1 MVKAGEAENTYTA
14 RSGRPAA
21 WLKPLQGPGE
31 AAPYTFGD
39 VMEVRALMGPKSR
52 KEEARK
58 LEENKISRR
67 KRALCREAVGYG
79 LREVIR
85 EAGMAEDIVRDEA
98 MEKGVPGI
106 TGGGIR
112 RMDKADLAIARGI
125 HMDSLPAW
133 AEHGRGRGRGK
144 GRGDRGSKPARG
156 GAQVTRGGFGS
167 RGGGVGGRGD
177 AGKYRGR
184 GGRGGGRGRGKHS
197 DFEWTGG
204 NTEAVPERKGKRK
217 IVTEERLADEAK
229 KVKLADLTSEPSSS
243 SPSSA
248 PTPPAVSANS
258 ADNPPSTSGTA
269 KEGGRKK
276 SLLGQ
281 LLTDGRVDAGKG
293 YGLFD

>member
-1 MVKAGEAENTYTA
+1 
-14 RSGRPAA
+14 
-21 WLKPLQGPGE
+21 
-31 AAPYTFGD
+31 
-39 VMEVRALMGPKSR
+39 
-52 KEEARK
+52 
-58 LEENKISRR
+58 
-67 KRALCREAVGYG
+67 
-79 LREVIR
+79 
-85 EAGMAEDIVRDEA
+85 
-98 MEKGVPGI
+98 
-106 TGGGIR
+106 
-112 RMDKADLAIARGI
+112 
-125 HMDSLPAW
+125 MDSLPAW

-156 GAQVTRGGFGS
+156 VAPVTRGGFGS

-184 GGRGGGRGRGKHS
+184 GGQGGRRGRGKHS

-243 SPSSA
+243 SSPSSA
-248 PTPPAVSANS
+248 PAPQAISANS

-269 KEGGRKK
+269 KEGGGKK
-276 SLLGQ
+276 SLLG
-281 LLTDGRVDAGKG
+281 LLLKDGRVDAGKG

>member
-1 MVKAGEAENTYTA
+1 
-14 RSGRPAA
+14 
-21 WLKPLQGPGE
+21 LKPLQGSGE

-58 LEENKISRR
+58 VEENKTSRR

-125 HMDSLPAW
+125 NMDSLPAW
-133 AEHGRGRGRGK
+133 AEHGRGRGRGI
-144 GRGDRGSKPARG
+144 GRGNRGSKPARG
-156 GAQVTRGGFGS
+156 GAQGTRGGFGS
-167 RGGGVGGRGD
+167 RGGGGGGRGD
-177 AGKYRGR
+177 AAKNRGR
-184 GGRGGGRGRGKHS
+184 GGRGGRGKGKHS

-204 NTEAVPERKGKRK
+204 NSEAVPERKGKRK
-217 IVTEERLADEAK
+217 IVSEENLAEEAK
-229 KVKLADLTSEPSSS
+229 KVKFADLTSEPSAS

-248 PTPPAVSANS
+248 PLLPADSANS
-258 ADNPPSTSGTA
+258 AANLPSTSGLA
-269 KEGGRKK
+269 KVQDGGRKK

-293 YGLFD
+293 FGLFD